1 MSVESFVRP
10 LVVRDGARF
19 SCAGDGLC
27 CTDVHLLGPLSKPE
41 AQVITALAP
50 RAITRLAGLR
60 LLDTSSGRCAF
71 LDEQM
76 RCGIYAHD
84 GGKTKPRTC
93 HRYPFLLVATPDG
106 GRVGTDHRC
115 PCRTMGDRP
124 PLTAERAEDPL
135 STLSGRLMVDRRITA
150 RMPLTP
156 KRRVGWKRYVQEERE
171 LLRALET
178 QRAEDALA
186 VAPFPELSDM
196 SWPQIATDLALDMPP
211 TQWGWACR
219 TFAVFLAQRFG
230 VGVADA
236 RFRPWEKVFDRA
248 QARAVTPGD
257 PERMLGDFVADAIW
271 ALEWAWR
278 GSLLHAR
285 LELASRVALIRDMA
299 AHFESHGARPD
310 RAMAEAIAVAE
321 IGGVSE
327 SWSTVVARMIV
338 E

>member
-1 MSVESFVRP
+1 MTVESTSRP
-10 LVVRDGARF
+10 LLVREGARF

-41 AQVITALAP
+41 ADAIVALRP
-50 RAITRLAGLR
+50 KAIMRLAGLR
-60 LLDTSSGRCAF
+60 LLDTTGGRCAF
-71 LDEQM
+71 LDEEM
-76 RCGIYAHD
+76 RCGIYRHD
-84 GGKTKPRTC
+84 EGRTKPRTC

-124 PLTAERAEDPL
+124 VLTVERAEDPL
-135 STLSGRLMVDRRITA
+135 SSASGRLTVDRRITA
-150 RMPLTP
+150 RMPITP
-156 KRRVGWKRYVQEERE
+156 KRRVGWKRYVQIEGA
-171 LLRALET
+171 LLSALEAG
-178 QRAEDALA
+178 RAEDALG
-186 VAPFPELSDM
+186 VAPFPALSDM

-219 TFAVFLAQRFG
+219 TFAVFLAERFG

-248 QARAVTPGD
+248 EARATVPGD
-257 PERMLGDFVADAIW
+257 PERMLADFVADAIW
-271 ALEWAWR
+271 SLEWAWR

-285 LELASRVALIRDMA
+285 LELASRVAIIRDMA
-299 AHFESHGARPD
+299 AHFEAHGARPD
-310 RAMAEAIAVAE
+310 RAMAEALAIGE

-327 SWSTVVARMIV
+327 SWSTVVARMIAI
-338 E
+338 

>member
-1 MSVESFVRP
+1 MSIDSHARP
-10 LVVRDGARF
+10 LLIRDGARF

-41 AQVITALAP
+41 ADAIKALRP
-50 RAITRLAGLR
+50 SAISRLAGLR
-60 LLDTSSGRCAF
+60 LLDTASGRCSF
-71 LDEQM
+71 LDEDM
-76 RCGIYAHD
+76 RCGIYEHD
-84 GGKTKPRTC
+84 GGRTKPRTC

-115 PCRTMGDRP
+115 PCRTMGERP
-124 PLTAERAEDPL
+124 ALTAERAEDPL
-135 STLSGRLMVDRRITA
+135 STASGRLMIDRRITA

-156 KRRVGWKRYVQEERE
+156 KSRVGWKRYVQVEKV
-171 LLRALET
+171 LLANLET
-178 QRAEDALA
+178 MRPEDALG

-196 SWPQIATDLALDMPP
+196 SWPQIAIDLALDMPA

-219 TFAVFLAQRFG
+219 TFAVFLAERFG

-248 QARAVTPGD
+248 EARAVTPGD
-257 PERMLGDFVADAIW
+257 PERMLADFVADAIW
-271 ALEWAWR
+271 SVEWAWR
-278 GSLLHAR
+278 GSLLHAK
-285 LELASRVALIRDMA
+285 LELASRVAIIRDMA
-299 AHFESHGARPD
+299 AHFERHGARPD
-310 RAMAEAIAVAE
+310 RAMAEAIAVGE